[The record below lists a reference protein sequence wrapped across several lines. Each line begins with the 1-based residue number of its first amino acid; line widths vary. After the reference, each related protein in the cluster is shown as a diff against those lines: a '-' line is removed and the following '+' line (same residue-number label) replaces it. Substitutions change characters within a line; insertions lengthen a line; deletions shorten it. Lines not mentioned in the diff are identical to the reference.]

1 MDYDSESGSIDSSR
15 CSHEWK
21 TEPPWRL
28 VSKGRCQ
35 KCKQAK
41 TFFNN
46 PCTEKPVRRSRSRRA
61 ARKRD
66 SVDSARVTEEETEA
80 S

>member
-1 MDYDSESGSIDSSR
+1 MDDDAESGSIDSSR

-28 VSKGRCQ
+28 VSQGRCQ

-46 PCTEKPVRRSRSRRA
+46 PCTEKSVRRSRSRRA
-61 ARKRD
+61 ARKRH
-66 SVDSARVTEEETEA
+66 SGDSASVTEEVTEA